1 MLLSQR
7 RTRCREITGP
17 TPHSVAVRARPPAL
31 RPAEQLMLQRQ
42 RQDAARDK
50 VLEFSKYQ
58 QSCNIKTSWLKDTEQ
73 RFLKGAVERGVQ
85 AAVSQHETDVEQ
97 RRRRLAELLEVEE
110 QQFLQEMEEKKE
122 TTLEKEAKMREK
134 AKALRH
140 KRESERQQLVSEK
153 LEQQFREQCEE
164 LRSICSRLTE
174 QQVSQERTAQVR
186 SRQAQ
191 QRRQQ
196 EEDLLFSELWAGDGR
211 AKEELE
217 GARAQSRRHRNEEQR
232 SILCRQMEAAE
243 QQRQRER
250 ELKEEEA
257 RLLAQQRQTSLLQE
271 QREQQQKLQAQ
282 QGQRRLLDHGLR
294 LKMKRLARE
303 QREELELDMSILQAL
318 LKQEIDEKQGAAQ
331 RKAELREEQRRYREY
346 LFEELQRQRKE
357 EEEMEQLIEEQLK
370 EVWAKRE
377 EKSRLKREARKRLI
391 EEVMEAQH
399 LQIQNKLYANL
410 QKQAQVKKEC
420 EELERVIEEENQ
432 KEEEEKRRQ
441 KQAAGA
447 YQADLRAQMQQQQ
460 QLHSE
465 LKAQEQREH
474 QQGLLLEQL
483 LSTKKEHI
491 LSRFMSHSA
500 GTHPFRRVEV
510 SRSAPQTRLTDY

>member
-17 TPHSVAVRARPPAL
+17 TPHSVAVVRGTPTKKQHHA
-31 RPAEQLMLQRQ
+31 
-42 RQDAARDK
+42 
-50 VLEFSKYQ
+50 FSKNVDGGIQYL
-58 QSCNIKTSWLKDTEQ
+58 QSVLAVTSFSPNRVL
-73 RFLKGAVERGVQ
+73 
-85 AAVSQHETDVEQ
+85 
-97 RRRRLAELLEVEE
+97 RLAELLEVEE

-217 GARAQSRRHRNEEQR
+217 SARAQSRRHRNEEQR
-232 SILCRQMEAAE
+232 SILCWQMEAAE
-243 QQRQRER
+243 QQRQRET

-303 QREELELDMSILQAL
+303 QREELELDISILQAL

-377 EKSRLKREARKRLI
+377 EKSRLEREARKRLI

-399 LQIQNKLYANL
+399 LQIQNK
-410 QKQAQVKKEC
+410 C
-420 EELERVIEEENQ
+420 EAVFILRFEFFNRFT
-432 KEEEEKRRQ
+432 

>member
-331 RKAELREEQRRYREY
+331 RKLREEQRRYREY

-377 EKSRLKREARKRLI
+377 EKSRLEREARKRLI

-399 LQIQNKLYANL
+399 LQIQNK
-410 QKQAQVKKEC
+410 C
-420 EELERVIEEENQ
+420 EAVFILRFEFFNRFT
-432 KEEEEKRRQ
+432 
-441 KQAAGA
+441 GA